1 MSCFLV
7 SRMITI
13 LGKSQVESIYLVKVK
28 NIYFSKSVND
38 IWNRESTLRLMFQC
52 LPPHSVAP
60 FMACIEV

>member
-1 MSCFLV
+1 
-7 SRMITI
+7 
-13 LGKSQVESIYLVKVK
+13 LVKVK